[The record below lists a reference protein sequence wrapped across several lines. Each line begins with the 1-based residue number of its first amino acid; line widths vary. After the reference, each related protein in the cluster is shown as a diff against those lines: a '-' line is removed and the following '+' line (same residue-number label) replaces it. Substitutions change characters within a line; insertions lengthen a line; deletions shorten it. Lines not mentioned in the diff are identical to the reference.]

1 MTNYDE
7 LIKWVEQERS
17 EKIEEQLAIYKQQ
30 SPKLFSTIIDKLKV
44 IFINSNDMSLLNTIA
59 LVFSAFLI
67 HSSVPLIVSKL
78 VSGRHNQEGGTLVY
92 ALWSL
97 KKQSFKD
104 DLIALKKEDISY
116 EMQLLLDAMGI

>member
-17 EKIEEQLAIYKQQ
+17 EKIEEQLAIYIQQ

-67 HSSVPLIVSKL
+67 HSSVPLIISKL

>member
-116 EMQLLLDAMGI
+116 EMQLMLDMMEL

>member
-7 LIKWVEQERS
+7 LIKWVEQVYS
-17 EKIEEQLAIYKQQ
+17 EQIEEQLAIYKQQ
-30 SPKLFSTIIDKLKV
+30 SPKLFSATIDKLKV
-44 IFINSNDMSLLNTIA
+44 IFINTENIAILNRLA
-59 LVFSAFLI
+59 LVFSTFLI
-67 HSSVPLIVSKL
+67 HSSVPLIISKL

-104 DLIALKKEDISY
+104 DLIALKEEDISY

>member
-67 HSSVPLIVSKL
+67 HSSVPLIISKL

>member
-59 LVFSAFLI
+59 LVFSTFLI
-67 HSSVPLIVSKL
+67 HSSVPLIISKL

-116 EMQLLLDAMGI
+116 EMQLMLDAMGI

>member
-104 DLIALKKEDISY
+104 DLD
-116 EMQLLLDAMGI
+116 

>member
-7 LIKWVEQERS
+7 LIKWIEQEDL
-17 EKIEEQLAIYKQQ
+17 EKIKEQLAISKQQ
-30 SPKLFSTIIDKLKV
+30 SPKLFSTTIDKLKV
-44 IFINSNDMSLLNTIA
+44 IFINTENIRTLDIIA
-59 LVFSAFLI
+59 LMFSAFLI
-67 HSSVPLIVSKL
+67 HSSVPLIISKL

-116 EMQLLLDAMGI
+116 EMQLMLDAMGI

>member
-67 HSSVPLIVSKL
+67 HSSVPLIISKL

-116 EMQLLLDAMGI
+116 EMQLMLDMMEL

>member
-7 LIKWVEQERS
+7 LIKWVEQVYS
-17 EKIEEQLAIYKQQ
+17 EQIEEQLAIYKQQ
-30 SPKLFSTIIDKLKV
+30 SPKLFSATIDKLKV
-44 IFINSNDMSLLNTIA
+44 IFINTENIAILNRLA
-59 LVFSAFLI
+59 LVFSTFLI
-67 HSSVPLIVSKL
+67 HSSVPLIISKL

-104 DLIALKKEDISY
+104 DLIALKEEDISY
-116 EMQLLLDAMGI
+116 EMQLMLDMMKL

>member
-7 LIKWVEQERS
+7 LIMWVEQERS

>member
-59 LVFSAFLI
+59 LVFSTFLI
-67 HSSVPLIVSKL
+67 HSSVPLIISKL

>member
-17 EKIEEQLAIYKQQ
+17 EKIEEQLAIYIQQ

-67 HSSVPLIVSKL
+67 HSSVPLIISKL

-116 EMQLLLDAMGI
+116 EMQLMLDMMEL

>member
-7 LIKWVEQERS
+7 LIKWVEQEDL

-59 LVFSAFLI
+59 LVFSTFLI
-67 HSSVPLIVSKL
+67 HSSVPLIISKL

>member
-7 LIKWVEQERS
+7 LIKWVEQVYS
-17 EKIEEQLAIYKQQ
+17 EQIEEQLAIYKQQ
-30 SPKLFSTIIDKLKV
+30 SPKLFSTTIDKLKV
-44 IFINSNDMSLLNTIA
+44 IFINTNDISLLNTIA
-59 LVFSAFLI
+59 LVFSTFLI
-67 HSSVPLIVSKL
+67 HSSVPLIISKL

-104 DLIALKKEDISY
+104 DLIALKEEDISY
-116 EMQLLLDAMGI
+116 EMQLMLDMMKL